1 MSLRIGWRIWRETKG
16 GGRKGGKKRVEVVRQ
31 VFRGDIEICR
41 IRVRNRVR
49 GKVTTKGRG
58 RERIADH
65 G

>member
-1 MSLRIGWRIWRETKG
+1 M
-16 GGRKGGKKRVEVVRQ
+16 EVVRQ

-49 GKVTTKGRG
+49 DKVTTKGRG